1 MAAVNVDRRRS
12 FISGSMREVVAQVD
26 IATDGDTF
34 VTGLKRIES
43 VSATPSQS
51 SATQVGTTISGG
63 TVTFKVGGAENNV
76 LVRVV
81 GQ

>member
-1 MAAVNVDRRRS
+1 MAAVTVDRRRG
-12 FISGSMREVVAQVD
+12 FISGNMREVVAQID

-34 VTGLKRIES
+34 VTGLRRIEA
-43 VSATPSQS
+43 VSAIPSQS
-51 SATQVGTTISGG
+51 SASQVGCTVSGG